1 MKARRPKPPP
11 IRVSEPPR
19 KVTKKTA
26 KKVAKK
32 TAKKTTKRSPR
43 TIELSPPPVEV
54 ETSDGTIVKVTVASI
69 KSQAEYRYLFDPD
82 GRGVAWHHETYWK
95 QYVNIHTFNRWAHID
110 RWAEKREELWSDIEQ
125 RTLAHLT
132 DEILAARLSELKEMT
147 ENRSA
152 MMEYMTP
159 LRDDDGAIKRHPPG
173 SKYEGLPVFPLE
185 LPRMDY
191 FMRAVLEWDR
201 QVMLKRGEAVTRT
214 ETLGD
219 GKSRVS
225 VTAIDP
231 VGSLMSV
238 TPEEARNLAKSL
250 MRARFGKQM
259 KEAEL
264 LDAEVVEV
272 DGVRDEI
279 GVIKDEEDDL

>member
-11 IRVSEPPR
+11 VRVEELPSS
-19 KVTKKTA
+19 KATKKVLKATKKPA
-26 KKVAKK
+26 KKR
-32 TAKKTTKRSPR
+32 TPR
-43 TIELSPPPVEV
+43 PVELSPIEV
-54 ETSDGTIVKVTVASI
+54 ETPDGKIVTVTVASI
-69 KSQAEYRYLFDPD
+69 KAQAEYRYLFDTD
-82 GRGVAWHHETYWK
+82 NRGATWHHETYWK
-95 QYVNIHTFNRWAHID
+95 DLVSVHTFIKWSKEG
-110 RWAEKREELWSDIEQ
+110 RWAEKREELWQEIES

-132 DEILAARLSELKEMT
+132 DEILAARIAELKEMT
-147 ENRSA
+147 ENRNA

-159 LRDDDGAIKRHPPG
+159 LRDEYGEIKRHAPG
-173 SKYEGLPVFPLE
+173 TKYEGLPMFPLE

-219 GKSRVS
+219 GRSRVS
-225 VTAIDP
+225 VTAMDP

-250 MRARFGKQM
+250 MRARYEKQM
-259 KEAEL
+259 KEAEA

-272 DGVRDEI
+272 DSARDDI
-279 GVIKDEEDDL
+279 GVIKEEEDDL